1 MDKFFNTAGPN
12 KPDIHYTLLPKDRVN
27 WPELSSLIAAQKYFI
42 LHAPRQTGKTSLLIN
57 LMHFING
64 QGQYRALYV
73 NIEAAQAARNDAG
86 RGMGAILG
94 AMASAASLYW
104 KDETL
109 CAWTRARLQQPD
121 HDDAVRATLEHWSR
135 LSDKS
140 LIIFLDEVDAL
151 VGDTLI
157 SLLRQIRAGY
167 AQRPEAFPQ
176 SMVLCGVRDVRDY
189 RIHRSDGEI
198 ITGGSAFNIKSESI
212 RLCDFTQNDVK
223 ALLQQHTDATGQTFE
238 PGVLEEIWEDT
249 QGQPWLVN
257 ALAYEACF
265 RKAEQRDRTQS
276 VTVEQMRQARESL
289 ILRRDTHLDQ
299 LADKLREPRVRRV
312 VEPLLAGAPGAEDLP
327 DDDIQYCRD
336 LGLIGLGRPLS
347 IANRIYREIIP
358 RQLTWSTQETMV
370 QEQPWYVAASGH
382 MDMDKLLQCFQQF
395 FREHSDSWLQR
406 YAYQEAGP
414 QLLLQAFLQRVVN
427 GGGRIAREYG
437 LGRGRTDLFL
447 QWPLTAQGY
456 LGPMQ
461 QVVLELKIQHKGK
474 AATLTAGLEQTARY
488 ADQCGADSAHLLI
501 FDRDPGV
508 SWDDK
513 IYREEHTLGHRAIS
527 VWGM

>member
-1 MDKFFNTAGPN
+1 
-12 KPDIHYTLLPKDRVN
+12 
-27 WPELSSLIAAQKYFI
+27 
-42 LHAPRQTGKTSLLIN
+42 
-57 LMHFING
+57 
-64 QGQYRALYV
+64 
-73 NIEAAQAARNDAG
+73 
-86 RGMGAILG
+86 
-94 AMASAASLYW
+94 
-104 KDETL
+104 
-109 CAWTRARLQQPD
+109 
-121 HDDAVRATLEHWSR
+121 
-135 LSDKS
+135 
-140 LIIFLDEVDAL
+140 
-151 VGDTLI
+151 
-157 SLLRQIRAGY
+157 
-167 AQRPEAFPQ
+167 
-176 SMVLCGVRDVRDY
+176 MVLCGVRDVRDY
-189 RIHRSDGEI
+189 RIHRPDGEI

-212 RLCDFTQNDVK
+212 RLGDFTQNDVK

-238 PGVLEEIWEDT
+238 SGVLEEIWEDT

-265 RKAEQRDRTQS
+265 RKPEQRDRS
-276 VTVEQMRQARESL
+276 VPVTVEQMRQARESL

-299 LADKLREPRVRRV
+299 LADKLREPRVRHV
-312 VEPLLAGAPGAEDLP
+312 IAPLLAGAPGAEDLP

-370 QEQPWYVAASGH
+370 QEQPWYVAPDGS
-382 MDMDKLLQCFQQF
+382 MDMDKLLSAFAQF
-395 FREHSDSWLQR
+395 FREHSESWLQR
-406 YAYQEAGP
+406 YAYHEAGP

-437 LGRGRTDLFL
+437 LGMGRTDLFL
-447 QWPLTAQGY
+447 QWPLTAQGFT
-456 LGPMQ
+456 GPMQ

-474 AATLTAGLEQTARY
+474 AATLAAGLAQTARY

-501 FDRDPGV
+501 FDRDPQV

-513 IYREEHTLGHRAIS
+513 IYRDEHTLGNRTIS